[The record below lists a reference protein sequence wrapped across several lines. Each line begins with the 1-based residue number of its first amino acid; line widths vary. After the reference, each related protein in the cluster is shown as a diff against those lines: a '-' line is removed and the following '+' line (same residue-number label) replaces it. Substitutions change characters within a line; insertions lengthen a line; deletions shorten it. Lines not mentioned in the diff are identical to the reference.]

1 MKHLSALMGFLPLL
15 ILILVPSGTSV
26 EPGVFSKS
34 IISYVVVIVLALL
47 NTFFQYSTKRDSNS
61 KFAAVLFTLVISILS
76 ASVL

>member
-61 KFAAVLFTLVISILS
+61 KFAALLFTLIISILS

>member
-15 ILILVPSGTSV
+15 ILVLAPSGTSV
-26 EPGVFSKS
+26 EPGIFSKS